1 MPQQKPTP
9 PIPQNVLDAMRT
21 LEEGGIQSVRF
32 PGLDEEEGG
41 STSRVQQHGPL
52 SRYPL
57 REDRPYDPSVEAE
70 FDVGLPS
77 YDPDNRSLLG
87 GTINLDQWYGSLPP
101 AQKWLVDQ
109 APGLIAGALI
119 AGPLG
124 AAAGA
129 ARGLAA
135 RGLAAGSRMIAT
147 KAASRRISDQMTKRI
162 IEGYKYGPA
171 RPPGGITSRPPA
183 TSKLFDEVSDVI
195 DTSTSYSPAEIQ
207 QTARAFA
214 RANRDYYRG
223 ITSSPAEIQ
232 QTARAFARA
241 NRGIT
246 SRHPASVVDKIKDE
260 FRIWNGRMNT
270 IPEEQRPVVQSML
283 DQLGQAMASKTP
295 PKWIDDAVG
304 YFLKNTGG

>member
-1 MPQQKPTP
+1 MPQQK

-21 LEEGGIQSVRF
+21 LEEGGIQEWRV

-87 GTINLDQWYGSLPP
+87 GTINSDQWYSSLPP

-124 AAAGA
+124 AAAG
-129 ARGLAA
+129 AA

-171 RPPGGITSRPPA
+171 R
-183 TSKLFDEVSDVI
+183 
-195 DTSTSYSPAEIQ
+195 
-207 QTARAFA
+207 
-214 RANRDYYRG
+214 
-223 ITSSPAEIQ
+223 
-232 QTARAFARA
+232 
-241 NRGIT
+241 
-246 SRHPASVVDKIKDE
+246 
-260 FRIWNGRMNT
+260 GR
-270 IPEEQRPVVQSML
+270 
-283 DQLGQAMASKTP
+283 
-295 PKWIDDAVG
+295 
-304 YFLKNTGG
+304 

>member
-1 MPQQKPTP
+1 MPQQK

-21 LEEGGIQSVRF
+21 LEEGGIQEWRG

-87 GTINLDQWYGSLPP
+87 GTINPDQWYSSLPP

-124 AAAGA
+124 VVAGA

-135 RGLAAGSRMIAT
+135 RGLASGSRMIAT

-162 IEGYKYGPA
+162 IEGSKYGPA

-183 TSKLFDEVSDVI
+183 ASKLSDEVSDVI
-195 DTSTSYSPAEIQ
+195 DTSTYYSSRPLAASKLSEDVI
-207 QTARAFA
+207 
-214 RANRDYYRG
+214 D
-223 ITSSPAEIQ
+223 TS
-232 QTARAFARA
+232 T
-241 NRGIT
+241 NY
-246 SRHPASVVDKIKDE
+246 SRSLVDKIKDE

-283 DQLGQAMASKTP
+283 DQLGEAMASKTP
-295 PKWIDDAVG
+295 PKWIDDAMG
-304 YFLKNTGG
+304 YFLKKTGG

>member
-214 RANRDYYRG
+214 RANR
-223 ITSSPAEIQ
+223 
-232 QTARAFARA
+232 
-241 NRGIT
+241 GIT